1 MARAIGQDTADQ
13 GRLTPATVVDRALA
27 LADAE
32 GLQAVTIRRLA
43 HDLGVTPMALYWHFR
58 NKEQLLD
65 GLVDRI
71 VAEIDLRVVD
81 AAAPWLEQLRTLLEA
96 ILRVLRAHPS
106 AATLLSSTRS
116 TQSERALRVQE
127 LILDLLRRA
136 GFSPQAAT
144 DISRH
149 ALRTAYTL
157 VTGEPGLSS
166 RRSPQEVADF
176 ERRTRIFLETL
187 PPDRYPRL
195 VEAAIPLST
204 CDPDAYYAFGLDLLL
219 AGIQA
224 MAASRQP
231 PPRSP

>member
-1 MARAIGQDTADQ
+1 MARAIGQETADQ

-27 LADAE
+27 LADTE

-71 VAEIDLRVVD
+71 VAEIDLKVD
-81 AAAPWLEQLRTLLEA
+81 AAAPWQQQLRTLLEA
-96 ILRVLRAHPS
+96 ILRVLRAHPF

-127 LILDLLRRA
+127 LILNLLRRA

-166 RRSPQEVADF
+166 RRSPEEVADF

-204 CDPDAYYAFGLDLLL
+204 CDPDGYYAFGLDLLL

-224 MAASRQP
+224 MAGSRQP
-231 PPRSP
+231 PPRPP

>member
-1 MARAIGQDTADQ
+1 MTRMTRQNTTEQ
-13 GRLTPATVVDRALA
+13 GRLTAATVVDRALA

-32 GLQAVTIRRLA
+32 SLQAVTIRRLA

-71 VAEIDLRVVD
+71 VAEIDLEVD
-81 AAAPWLEQLRTLLEA
+81 TAAPWPKQLRTLLDA

-116 TQSERALRVQE
+116 TQSERAMRVQE
-127 LILDLLRRA
+127 LMLDLLRRA
-136 GFSPQAAT
+136 GFSPQEAT

-157 VTGEPGLSS
+157 VSGQPGPLSPL
-166 RRSPQEVADF
+166 SPEQTAEL
-176 ERRTRIFLETL
+176 ERRTRLFLETL
-187 PPDRYPRL
+187 PPHRYPRL
-195 VEAAIPLST
+195 IEAAVPLST
-204 CDPDAYYAFGLDLLL
+204 YDPDRYYALGLDLLL

-224 MAASRQP
+224 LAARRQP
-231 PPRSP
+231 PPHSP